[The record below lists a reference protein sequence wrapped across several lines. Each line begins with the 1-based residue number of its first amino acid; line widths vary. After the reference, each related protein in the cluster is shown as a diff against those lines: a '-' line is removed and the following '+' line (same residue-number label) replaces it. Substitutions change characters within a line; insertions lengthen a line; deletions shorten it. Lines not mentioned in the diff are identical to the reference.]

1 MPRTDGGLILFPT
14 PRASN
19 PPRPG
24 RPKDPAKH
32 AAIVEAARRLFSM
45 QPYETVTMEAV
56 AAQAGVSKMTVYS
69 HFRDKEAL
77 FERIVVATCDEML
90 ATLHARRP
98 DEPLRARLIAVG
110 TALLT
115 VVLREACTTEHAF
128 PLTMHANR
136 TLAERVYAAGPG
148 RLRAALAA
156 EIASAA
162 VNGELEVDDANRA
175 AEDLISLWE
184 GGLPAK
190 VVFGLAEPASADE
203 IAIRAERGTD
213 VFLRAYVPRDIP
225 PGDV

>member
-1 MPRTDGGLILFPT
+1 
-14 PRASN
+14 
-19 PPRPG
+19 
-24 RPKDPAKH
+24 
-32 AAIVEAARRLFSM
+32 M

-56 AAQAGVSKMTVYS
+56 AAQAAVSKMTVYS

-90 ATLHARRP
+90 AALRARRP
-98 DEPLRARLIAVG
+98 DEDLRARLTAVG

-128 PLTMHANR
+128 PVTMHANR

-148 RLRAALAA
+148 RIRAALAA

-162 VNGELEVDDANRA
+162 ANRELDVDNADRA

-190 VVFGLAEPASADE
+190 VVFGLAEPASAEE
-203 IAIRAERGTD
+203 ISLRAERGTA
-213 VFLRAYVPRDIP
+213 VFLRAYVPRD
-225 PGDV
+225 GG